1 MTKKEAL
8 SIALTTMTNDEAKT
22 VIQKM
27 IDQLAQPR
35 TPLSDEAKARANAAR
50 KEKTA
55 AARAALMKEVLP
67 VLRSTLS
74 KYDMSITAKELYE
87 NAKDNLPSDFT
98 ASKVQYVLL
107 HELVDEV
114 DKIEDGRNAYTYRL
128 KRG

>member
-1 MTKKEAL
+1 MTKKDALTIAL
-8 SIALTTMTNDEAKT
+8 STMTNDEAKT

-35 TPLSDEAKARANAAR
+35 TPLSDEAKARINFAR

-55 AARAALMKEVLP
+55 AARAALMEKVLP
-67 VLRSTLS
+67 VLRSALS
-74 KYDMSITAKELYE
+74 KYDMAITAKELYE
-87 NAKDNLPSDFT
+87 NAKDNLPEDFT

-114 DKIEDGRNAYTYRL
+114 DKIDDGRNANTYRL